1 MVGGVSLRGGKAQ
14 GSRLTRAG
22 GEENRWVASTRH
34 RIAGVKEG
42 AALFAASLQRV
53 RVLALLGFRLCLRT
67 AFRFRHVNPAHN
79 RVTIDENAAEEN
91 GIRRRHGPLLHQR
104 FQALD

>member
-1 MVGGVSLRGGKAQ
+1 MVGGVSLRGGKAPGQ
-14 GSRLTRAG
+14 RSDEDRWRRESLRRLDQPSQRGSK
-22 GEENRWVASTRH
+22 N
-34 RIAGVKEG
+34 GVPHSLRG
-42 AALFAASLQRV
+42 LQRV

-91 GIRRRHGPLLHQR
+91 GIRRRQRPLLHQR